1 MIAGDTPA
9 SRLQDVLLIQADG
22 AESHA
27 FRATL
32 AAWIDDD
39 FQVAWVGSCAA
50 ALGWLADHAQRNANT
65 NALRPAI
72 VVDLLLPD
80 VQGLEAYARLQ
91 RAAPRV
97 PILVLCRRQDE
108 ALARLAVQNG
118 AQDYL
123 LKDRLD
129 TELLGKA
136 LASMIQRAAL
146 ADARERQEQSARV
159 TLDSIGDAIV
169 SSNACGEVTYLN
181 GAAESMTGWSL
192 AEASGHPVDEVLHLI
207 DATSRETVAS
217 PMAQALREDRTVAL
231 TSNCVLT
238 RRDGCEMFI
247 EDSSA
252 PIHSPE
258 GQVSGAVMVFRDVN
272 AVRAQS
278 RNMAFLAQHDSLTD
292 LPNRLLLQDRFTQ
305 ALTLA
310 ERHPHRT
317 VALLFVDLDGFKGI
331 NDTLGHAVGDQL
343 LISVARRLQSCVR
356 SADTVSRLGGD
367 EFVILLPE
375 LLHAR
380 DATAIADKVLR
391 VLGAPHPIL
400 DQLVRITASI
410 GIATLPEGEAD
421 ARVLLERADLAMYHA
436 KASGRN
442 NYQFFEPALQEQAL
456 DRDEPARQMR
466 SA

>member
-1 MIAGDTPA
+1 MIASDTPD
-9 SRLQDVLLIQADG
+9 SKHQDILLIQSDG
-22 AESHA
+22 AECHA

-32 AAWIDDD
+32 AGWIDDD
-39 FQVAWVGSCAA
+39 FHLTWVGSCAA
-50 ALGWLADHAQRNANT
+50 ALDWLAEHAHRNASDD
-65 NALRPAI
+65 ARRPAI
-72 VVDLLLPD
+72 VVDLSLPD
-80 VQGLEAYARLQ
+80 VQGLETYARLQ

-108 ALARLAVQNG
+108 ALARMAVQNG

-129 TELLGKA
+129 TDLLGKA

-181 GAAESMTGWSL
+181 GAAEAMTGWSL

-207 DATSRETVAS
+207 DATSREAVAN
-217 PMAQALREDRTVAL
+217 PMAQALREERTVAL
-231 TSNCVLT
+231 TSNCLLS
-238 RRDGCEMFI
+238 RRDGCEVFI

-252 PIHSPE
+252 PIRDPE

-278 RNMAFLAQHDSLTD
+278 RHMAFLAQHDSLTD

-317 VALLFVDLDGFKGI
+317 VALLFVDLDGFKAI
-331 NDTLGHAVGDQL
+331 NDTLGHAAGDLL
-343 LISVARRLQSCVR
+343 LISVARRLQGCVR
-356 SADTVSRLGGD
+356 TADTVSRLGGD
-367 EFVILLPE
+367 EFVVLLPE

-380 DATAIADKVLR
+380 DATAIAEKVLR
-391 VLGAPHPIL
+391 VLSAPHAIL

-410 GIATLPEGEAD
+410 GIAALPEGEAD

-442 NYQFFEPALQEQAL
+442 NYQYFEPALHEQAL
-456 DRDEPARQMR
+456 HRDEFIRQR
-466 SA
+466 LSA